1 MHKNKLSNRIKPVFL
16 SFIAMTFISAC
27 SSDIS
32 ELHKFVQDA
41 KTKQRPKLQPL
52 PEIKPYETFSYTAG
66 HLKDPFEPTI
76 IQQSKT
82 VTAIGKG
89 KGPKPIVGRAR
100 ELLESFPLDALR
112 MVGTL
117 EQRQSKTLWALI
129 KTNDGTIHRIK
140 TGNYIGQNHGKII
153 KITEDKIHLAEI
165 VPDGLGDWMERPASV
180 AMSEAP
186 KSGK

>member
-1 MHKNKLSNRIKPVFL
+1 MSKYKLPRQYHAALL
-16 SFIAMTFISAC
+16 SSIVAISLGAC

-32 ELHKFVQDA
+32 PLHKFVQDA

-66 HLKDPFEPTI
+66 HLKDPFEPAV

-82 VTAIGKG
+82 VKIIGKG
-89 KGPKPIVGRAR
+89 KGPKPVEGRAR
-100 ELLESFPLDALR
+100 ELLETFPLDALR

-117 EQRQSKTLWALI
+117 KQKQTLWALI
-129 KTNDGTIHRIK
+129 RTNDGTVHRIK

-153 KITEDKIHLAEI
+153 KITEDKIHLSEI

-180 AMSEAP
+180 AMENS
-186 KSGK
+186 K

>member
-1 MHKNKLSNRIKPVFL
+1 MHNYKLLHRHTLIVIP
-16 SFIAMTFISAC
+16 FIAMAFISGC

-32 ELHKFVQDA
+32 ELHKFVQA
-41 KTKQRPKLQPL
+41 EKTKQRPKLPPL

-82 VTAIGKG
+82 VTASGKG

-117 EQRQSKTLWALI
+117 EQSKTLWALL

-153 KITEDKIHLAEI
+153 KITESKILLSEI